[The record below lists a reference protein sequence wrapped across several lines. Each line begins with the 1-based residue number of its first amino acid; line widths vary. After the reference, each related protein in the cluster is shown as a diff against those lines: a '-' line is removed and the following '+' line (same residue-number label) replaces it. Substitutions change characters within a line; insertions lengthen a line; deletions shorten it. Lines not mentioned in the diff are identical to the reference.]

1 MTQRDGVMAR
11 PRWRERVRA
20 LAPATLVIALIVS
33 QGPQAVGGQTSRAA
47 SKEAPKETK
56 WTVPRTAD
64 GQPDLQG
71 VWNYGQETPLQRPA
85 EFAGKDH
92 VTAEEAAKYDEQ
104 MAARKKAR
112 QNGEPN
118 RYSGEVFDDVLAK
131 ADWTKRTSLITDP
144 PDGKIPPI
152 TPLAEARRAER
163 RASFAHPAGPED
175 TGLADRCIL
184 GWHSGPPIT
193 PGNQSNVL
201 QLFQSRDDF
210 VIYNELNHEARV
222 VPVNGRGAREST
234 IREYAGISRGRWEKD
249 TLVVETTNFTTLG
262 VATLAFGQSG
272 GTDENEHLI
281 ERFTRTGPDTLLYE
295 FTVTDPTTWTRPW
308 SAAVP
313 MRKTDEHIY
322 EYACHE
328 GNYSMETFLATARAA
343 DKAPEEAAK
352 KAAGGARQAAPK

>member
-1 MTQRDGVMAR
+1 MGIFANRR
-11 PRWRERVRA
+11 RVPPGRFRYLA
-20 LAPATLVIALIVS
+20 LVALVISWGS
-33 QGPQAVGGQTSRAA
+33 QAIGGQTTSAG
-47 SKEAPKETK
+47 SKKTEWKL
-56 WTVPRTAD
+56 PRTAD

-92 VTAEEAAKYDEQ
+92 VTAEEAARYDEQ
-104 MAARKKAR
+104 MAARRKAR
-112 QNGEPN
+112 ANGAPN

-144 PDGKIPPI
+144 PDGKMPPI
-152 TPLAEARRAER
+152 TPLAEARRADR
-163 RASFAHPAGPED
+163 RDRFANPAGPED

-184 GWHSGPPIT
+184 GWHSGPPII

-201 QLFQSRDDF
+201 QLFQSRHDF

-222 VPVNGRGAREST
+222 VPVNGRPSHEPA
-234 IREYAGISRGRWEKD
+234 IREYAGVSSGRWEKD
-249 TLVVETTNFTTLG
+249 TLVVETTSFTSQG
-262 VATLAFGQSG
+262 VATLTFSQSG

-295 FTVTDPTTWTRPW
+295 FTITDPTTWTRPW

-313 MRKTDEHIY
+313 MKKTDEHIY

-328 GNYSMETFLATARAA
+328 GNISMETMLAAAREA
-343 DKAPEEAAK
+343 DKAGGGAAK
-352 KAAGGARQAAPK
+352 KAGGARQSPSR

>member
-1 MTQRDGVMAR
+1 VA
-11 PRWRERVRA
+11 
-20 LAPATLVIALIVS
+20 LVIALIVS
-33 QGPQAVGGQTSRAA
+33 GGSNAVGGQTSRAV
-47 SKEAPKETK
+47 SKEAPTETR

-92 VTAEEAAKYDEQ
+92 VTAEEAARYDEQ
-104 MAARKKAR
+104 LAARKKAR

-144 PDGKIPPI
+144 PDGKMPPI
-152 TPLAEARRAER
+152 TPQAEARRAER
-163 RASFAHPAGPED
+163 RAAFARPAGPED

-201 QLFQSRDDF
+201 QLFQSRDSF

-222 VPVNGRGAREST
+222 VPVNGRAPREPA
-234 IREYAGISRGRWEKD
+234 IREYAGISSGRWEQD
-249 TLVVETTNFTTLG
+249 TLVVETTSFTHLG

-295 FTVTDPTTWTRPW
+295 FTISDPTTWTRPW

-313 MRKTDEHIY
+313 MRKTSERIY

-343 DKAPEEAAK
+343 DKADEAARETG
-352 KAAGGARQAAPK
+352 AAKQPATR